1 MTKRPGVAAAAGGAL
16 LALLGPSPAT
26 AQDAEDLPRGSRE
39 ISGGYTSWTTGNTRL
54 SDAAVSFDVAEP
66 AVRDAADRAWF
77 PAAGGGTDPAAGTA
91 RVELAGTARLTD
103 ATAAASPLV
112 LGGLRLDLRDGTGTL
127 RTRTVTG
134 GEVRELA
141 LADLT
146 SGGPAPAVRASGVT
160 WSGLDAALT
169 EEGARLLSAWSGREF
184 TAGDGLGRLAV
195 TVGTGSTA
203 ETPAAPRPA
212 PSDTPDGTPA
222 TTPTTPP
229 PTAERDAPAAAVRHT
244 TLTPGGEQTV
254 TGTGFTP
261 GEIVLVAI
269 DADTRYQTAADEQGR
284 LTRSFPVYATA
295 TEGAH
300 TVELTAVS
308 GGHRAAA
315 RFGVRASH

>member
-26 AQDAEDLPRGSRE
+26 AQDAENLPREPRG
-39 ISGGYTSWTTGNTRL
+39 ISGGYTSWTTDGTRL
-54 SDAAVSFDVAEP
+54 PDAAVSFDVAEP

-77 PAAGGGTDPAAGTA
+77 PATGGGTDPVAGTA
-91 RVELAGTARLTD
+91 RVELAGTARLTG
-103 ATAAASPLV
+103 ATAAAPLV

-146 SGGPAPAVRASGVT
+146 SGGPAPAVRTSGVT

-169 EEGARLLSAWSGREF
+169 EEGARLLSGWSGREF
-184 TAGDGLGRLAV
+184 AAGDGLGRLAV

-244 TLTPGGEQTV
+244 TLAPGGEQTV

-269 DADTRYQTAADEQGR
+269 DADTRYQTAADERGR
-284 LTRSFPVYATA
+284 LTRAFPVYATA

-300 TVELTAVS
+300 TVGLTAVS
-308 GGHRAAA
+308 GGHRAVA
-315 RFGVRASH
+315 RFDVRASH